1 MSSDTTLEFTL
12 VVETFNYLEGT
23 SLNSVRAA
31 LQAALE
37 CKQDD
42 QCEVVLVDVTGDP
55 KVARLTEEQFPSV
68 HFLKA
73 TGLGYD
79 EAKALAAREALGRF
93 VVYLDCDCLPE
104 PGWFE
109 RLTAPLQSGEAAA
122 VAGFPWYGDGYL
134 TKLKWL
140 MDFGFMLPRANREL
154 GCYPSNN
161 SAFVRDLILRI
172 PEPDGP
178 MRCRCYAHSQEL
190 ARQSFPV
197 RLVADAA
204 VRHEPP
210 PFFRE
215 RIRQGYDM
223 IAACWV
229 DPQLPE
235 AQWLRLGVRSAI
247 KYYRRRVA
255 LDCQALRYREEIEL
269 GAVGAAVAYP
279 LLALARLLDAI
290 GIVGALAFGPPV
302 RRWLDPTSQVHA

>member
-1 MSSDTTLEFTL
+1 
-12 VVETFNYLEGT
+12 
-23 SLNSVRAA
+23 
-31 LQAALE
+31 
-37 CKQDD
+37 
-42 QCEVVLVDVTGDP
+42 
-55 KVARLTEEQFPSV
+55 
-68 HFLKA
+68 
-73 TGLGYD
+73 
-79 EAKALAAREALGRF
+79 
-93 VVYLDCDCLPE
+93 
-104 PGWFE
+104 
-109 RLTAPLQSGEAAA
+109 
-122 VAGFPWYGDGYL
+122 
-134 TKLKWL
+134 
-140 MDFGFMLPRANREL
+140 
-154 GCYPSNN
+154 
-161 SAFVRDLILRI
+161 
-172 PEPDGP
+172 